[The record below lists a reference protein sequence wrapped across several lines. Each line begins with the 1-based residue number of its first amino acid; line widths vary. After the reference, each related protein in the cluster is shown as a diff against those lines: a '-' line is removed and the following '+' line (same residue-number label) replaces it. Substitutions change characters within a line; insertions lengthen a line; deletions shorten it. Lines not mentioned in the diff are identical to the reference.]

1 MAENEAMEGKDFA
14 KEEQVKAKF
23 EEILTQIINEMEH
36 DEATVTLEGEAA
48 DININVKKEKE
59 VYNISLLGENIATID
74 ENKQFSYDING
85 LENVKQKLEDKK
97 NPVAK
102 YEDLG
107 LPDIEYL
114 KELEKDKQK
123 EDDEQEKE
131 KENPDDEE
139 KDENEKDEEEKP
151 DLEDDKEEDREE
163 IAEEYN
169 VSSKDVIHVKRD
181 DPDKVTEHENFASAA
196 KFDKKYKDIYMLRE
210 KDPYTWK
217 AIGKDKDGK
226 KEEIENEQNKQTD
239 GRNPDITIKKVSGE
253 KIEEIKPLAVYKIDS
268 QTAYA
273 ITRNEHGQSELIYCR
288 QQAGDE
294 KNYWGIKVP
303 EAERK
308 NTIQES
314 ADAREFLDRR
324 NNSSQDL
331 SGKAK
336 AFEKADD
343 LDKRGVPSKEKG
355 VQTYEIEGNER
366 QNREV
371 TKEEIKEDL
380 YERLGIK
387 EKMKGAM
394 PGYLDYIEEKI
405 DQKAERIMKLLEEND
420 SMTYEEAVNR
430 AERESGERE
439 QGGKTPDEGTRKRG
453 E

>member
-1 MAENEAMEGKDFA
+1 MAENEGMEGKDFA
-14 KEEQVKAKF
+14 KEEQIKAKF

-107 LPDIEYL
+107 LPNIEYL
-114 KELEKDKQK
+114 KELEKEKQK
-123 EDDEQEKE
+123 EDGEQEKE
-131 KENPDDEE
+131 NLDGEE

-169 VSSKDVIHVKRD
+169 ISSKDVIHIKRD
-181 DPDKVTEHENFASAA
+181 EGEKVTEHDTFANATN
-196 KFDKKYKDIYMLRE
+196 FDKKYKDIYMIRG
-210 KDPYTWK
+210 KDPYSWK

-239 GRNPDITIKKVSGE
+239 GKNPDITIKKVSGE

-273 ITRNEHGQSELIYCR
+273 VTRNEHGQSELVYCR
-288 QQAGDE
+288 QQAGDN

-331 SGKAK
+331 SDKAK
-336 AFEKADD
+336 AFERADD

-366 QNREV
+366 QNRET

-394 PGYLDYIEEKI
+394 PGYLDYIEQKI
-405 DQKAERIMKLLEEND
+405 DQKAEKIMQLLDEND

>member
-1 MAENEAMEGKDFA
+1 MAENEGMEGKNFA

-23 EEILTQIINEMEH
+23 EEILIQIINEMEH
-36 DEATVTLEGEAA
+36 DEATVTIEGTN
-48 DININVKKEKE
+48 ININVKKEKKIHQ
-59 VYNISLLGENIATID
+59 ISLCGKQIATVD
-74 ENKQFSYDING
+74 ENNEFLYDI
-85 LENVKQKLEDKK
+85 EKLEDVKK
-97 NPVAK
+97 LLENGKRPVAK

-114 KELEKDKQK
+114 KELEKEKQK
-123 EDDEQEKE
+123 EDGEQEKE
-131 KENPDDEE
+131 NQDDEE
-139 KDENEKDEEEKP
+139 KNENEKGKEEKP
-151 DLEDDKEEDREE
+151 DLEDDKEDREE

-169 VSSKDVIHVKRD
+169 VSSKDVIHIKRD

-226 KEEIENEQNKQTD
+226 KEEIENEQNKQTG

-253 KIEEIKPLAVYKIDS
+253 KIEEIKPLAIFKIDS

-273 ITRNEHGQSELIYCR
+273 VAIDEHGQSEFLYCR
-288 QQAGDE
+288 QQAGDK

-331 SGKAK
+331 ADKAE

-371 TKEEIKEDL
+371 AKEEIKEDL

-394 PGYLDYIEEKI
+394 PGYLDYIEKKL
-405 DQKAERIMKLLEEND
+405 DQKAERIMQLLEDDD
-420 SMTYEEAVNR
+420 SITYEEAVSR
-430 AERESGERE
+430 VEKEFGEKE
-439 QGGKTPDEGTRKRG
+439 PGGKTPDEGTRKRA

>member
-36 DEATVTLEGEAA
+36 DEATVTIEGTN
-48 DININVKKEKE
+48 ININVKKEKKIHQ
-59 VYNISLLGENIATID
+59 ISLCGKQIATVD
-74 ENKQFSYDING
+74 ENNEFLYDI
-85 LENVKQKLEDKK
+85 EKLEDVKK
-97 NPVAK
+97 LLENGKRPVAK

-114 KELEKDKQK
+114 KELEKEKQK
-123 EDDEQEKE
+123 EDGEQE

-151 DLEDDKEEDREE
+151 DLEDDKEDREE

-217 AIGKDKDGK
+217 AIGKDKDGQ
-226 KEEIENEQNKQTD
+226 KEEIENEQNKQTG

-253 KIEEIKPLAVYKIDS
+253 KIEEIKPLAIFKIDS

-273 ITRNEHGQSELIYCR
+273 IAIDEHGQSEFLYCR
-288 QQAGDE
+288 QQAGDK

-331 SGKAK
+331 ADKAE

-371 TKEEIKEDL
+371 AKEEIKEDL

-394 PGYLDYIEEKI
+394 PGYLDYIEKKL
-405 DQKAERIMKLLEEND
+405 DQKAERIMQLLEEDD
-420 SMTYEEAVNR
+420 SITYEEAVSR
-430 AERESGERE
+430 VEKEFGGKEP
-439 QGGKTPDEGTRKRG
+439 GGKTPDEVTRKKA
-453 E
+453 

>member
-1 MAENEAMEGKDFA
+1 MAENEGMEGKDFA

-36 DEATVTLEGEAA
+36 DEATVTIEGTN
-48 DININVKKEKE
+48 ININVKKEKKIHQ
-59 VYNISLLGENIATID
+59 ISLCGKQIATVD
-74 ENKQFSYDING
+74 ENNEFLYDI
-85 LENVKQKLEDKK
+85 EKLEDVKK
-97 NPVAK
+97 LLENGKRPVAK

-114 KELEKDKQK
+114 KELEKEKQK
-123 EDDEQEKE
+123 EDGEQE

-139 KDENEKDEEEKP
+139 KDENEKDEEGKP
-151 DLEDDKEEDREE
+151 DLEDDKEDREE

-169 VSSKDVIHVKRD
+169 ISSKDVIHVKRD
-181 DPDKVTEHENFASAA
+181 DPDKVAEHENFASAA

-226 KEEIENEQNKQTD
+226 KEEIENEQNKQTG

-253 KIEEIKPLAVYKIDS
+253 KIEEIKPLAIFKIDS

-273 ITRNEHGQSELIYCR
+273 IAIDEHGQSEFLYCR
-288 QQAGDE
+288 QQAGDK

-331 SGKAK
+331 ADKAE

-371 TKEEIKEDL
+371 AKEEIKEDL

-394 PGYLDYIEEKI
+394 PGYLDYIEKKL
-405 DQKAERIMKLLEEND
+405 DQKAERIMQLLEEDD
-420 SMTYEEAVNR
+420 SITYEEAVSR
-430 AERESGERE
+430 VEKEFGGKEP
-439 QGGKTPDEGTRKRG
+439 GGKTPDEGTRKKA

>member
-1 MAENEAMEGKDFA
+1 MTENEGMEGKDFA
-14 KEEQVKAKF
+14 KEEQIKAKF

-48 DININVKKEKE
+48 DININIKREKE
-59 VYNISLLGENIATID
+59 VYKVSLFGESIATID

-85 LENVKQKLEDKK
+85 LENIKQKLEDKK

-102 YEDLG
+102 YENLG

-131 KENPDDEE
+131 NSDDE

-169 VSSKDVIHVKRD
+169 INSKDVIHIKRD
-181 DPDKVTEHENFASAA
+181 EREKVTEHDTFANEAN
-196 KFDKKYKDIYMLRE
+196 FDKKYEDVYMIRGKDAYS
-210 KDPYTWK
+210 WK

-226 KEEIENEQNKQTD
+226 KEEIENEQNKQT
-239 GRNPDITIKKVSGE
+239 GGKNPDITIKKLSGE

-331 SGKAK
+331 SDKAK
-336 AFEKADD
+336 AFERADD

-394 PGYLDYIEEKI
+394 PGYLDYIEKQI
-405 DQKAERIMKLLEEND
+405 DKKAERIMQILEESD
-420 SMTYEEAVNR
+420 KITYEEAVAK
-430 AERESGERE
+430 AEKEFGERE
-439 QGGKTPDEGTRKRG
+439 QGGRTPDQGPRKRD

>member
-1 MAENEAMEGKDFA
+1 MAENEGMEGKDFA

-36 DEATVTLEGEAA
+36 DEATVTIEGTN
-48 DININVKKEKE
+48 ININVKKEKKIHQ
-59 VYNISLLGENIATID
+59 ISLCGKQIATVD
-74 ENKQFSYDING
+74 ENNEFLYDI
-85 LENVKQKLEDKK
+85 EKLEDVKK
-97 NPVAK
+97 LLENGKRPVAK

-114 KELEKDKQK
+114 KELEKEKQK
-123 EDDEQEKE
+123 EDGEQE

-151 DLEDDKEEDREE
+151 DLEDDKEDREE

-169 VSSKDVIHVKRD
+169 ISSKDVIHVKRD

-226 KEEIENEQNKQTD
+226 KEEIENEQNKQTG

-253 KIEEIKPLAVYKIDS
+253 KIEEIKPLAIFKIDS

-273 ITRNEHGQSELIYCR
+273 IAIDEHGQSEFLYCR
-288 QQAGDE
+288 QQAGDK

>member
-131 KENPDDEE
+131 NPDDEE

-163 IAEEYN
+163 IAEKYN
-169 VSSKDVIHVKRD
+169 INSKDVIHIKRD
-181 DPDKVTEHENFASAA
+181 EGEKVTEHDTFANAA
-196 KFDKKYKDIYMLRE
+196 NFDKKYKDIYMIRG
-210 KDPYTWK
+210 KDPYSWK

-226 KEEIENEQNKQTD
+226 KEEIENEQNKQT
-239 GRNPDITIKKVSGE
+239 GGKNPDITIKKLSGE

-331 SGKAK
+331 SDKAK
-336 AFEKADD
+336 AFERADN

-355 VQTYEIEGNER
+355 VQTYEI
-366 QNREV
+366 
-371 TKEEIKEDL
+371 
-380 YERLGIK
+380 
-387 EKMKGAM
+387 
-394 PGYLDYIEEKI
+394 
-405 DQKAERIMKLLEEND
+405 
-420 SMTYEEAVNR
+420 
-430 AERESGERE
+430 
-439 QGGKTPDEGTRKRG
+439 
-453 E
+453 

>member
-1 MAENEAMEGKDFA
+1 MAENEGMEGKDFA

-36 DEATVTLEGEAA
+36 DEATVTIEGTN
-48 DININVKKEKE
+48 ININVKKEKKIHQ
-59 VYNISLLGENIATID
+59 ISLCGKQIATVD
-74 ENKQFSYDING
+74 ENNEFLYDI
-85 LENVKQKLEDKK
+85 EKLEDVKK
-97 NPVAK
+97 LLENGKRPVAK

-114 KELEKDKQK
+114 KELEKEKQK
-123 EDDEQEKE
+123 EDGEQE

-151 DLEDDKEEDREE
+151 DLEDDKEDREE

-169 VSSKDVIHVKRD
+169 ISSKDVIHVKRD

-226 KEEIENEQNKQTD
+226 KEEIENEQNKQTG

-253 KIEEIKPLAVYKIDS
+253 KIEEIKPLAIFKIDS

-273 ITRNEHGQSELIYCR
+273 IAIDEHGQSEFLYCR
-288 QQAGDE
+288 QQAGDK

-331 SGKAK
+331 ADKAE

-371 TKEEIKEDL
+371 AKEEIKEDL

-394 PGYLDYIEEKI
+394 PGYLDYIEKKL
-405 DQKAERIMKLLEEND
+405 DQKAERIMQLLEEDD
-420 SMTYEEAVNR
+420 SITYEEA
-430 AERESGERE
+430 ESRVEKEFGGKEP
-439 QGGKTPDEGTRKRG
+439 GGKTPDEGTRKKA

>member
-1 MAENEAMEGKDFA
+1 MAENEGMEGKNFA

-23 EEILTQIINEMEH
+23 EEILIQIINEMEH
-36 DEATVTLEGEAA
+36 DEATVTIEGTN
-48 DININVKKEKE
+48 ININVKKEKKIHQ
-59 VYNISLLGENIATID
+59 ISLCGKQIATVD
-74 ENKQFSYDING
+74 ENNEFLYDI
-85 LENVKQKLEDKK
+85 EKLEDVKK
-97 NPVAK
+97 LLENGKRPVAK

-114 KELEKDKQK
+114 KELEKEKQK
-123 EDDEQEKE
+123 EDGEQEKE
-131 KENPDDEE
+131 NQDDEE
-139 KDENEKDEEEKP
+139 KNENEKGKEEKP
-151 DLEDDKEEDREE
+151 DLEDDKEDREE

-169 VSSKDVIHVKRD
+169 VSSKDVIHIKRD

-217 AIGKDKDGK
+217 AIGKDKDRK
-226 KEEIENEQNKQTD
+226 KEEIENEQNKQTG

-253 KIEEIKPLAVYKIDS
+253 KIEEIKPLAIFKIDS

-273 ITRNEHGQSELIYCR
+273 VAIDEHGQSEFLYCR
-288 QQAGDE
+288 QQAGDK

-331 SGKAK
+331 ADKAE

-371 TKEEIKEDL
+371 AKEEIKEDL

-394 PGYLDYIEEKI
+394 PGYLDYIEKKL
-405 DQKAERIMKLLEEND
+405 DQKAERIMQLLEDDD
-420 SMTYEEAVNR
+420 SITYEEAVSR
-430 AERESGERE
+430 VEKEFGEKE
-439 QGGKTPDEGTRKRG
+439 PGGKTPDEGTRKRA

>member
-1 MAENEAMEGKDFA
+1 MAENEGMEGKDFA
-14 KEEQVKAKF
+14 KEEQIKAKF

-114 KELEKDKQK
+114 KELEKNKQK
-123 EDDEQEKE
+123 EDDEQK
-131 KENPDDEE
+131 KENPDDEK

-196 KFDKKYKDIYMLRE
+196 KFDRKYKDIYMIRG
-210 KDPYTWK
+210 KDAYSWK

-226 KEEIENEQNKQTD
+226 EEEIENEQNKQT
-239 GRNPDITIKKVSGE
+239 GGKNPDITIKKVSGE

-273 ITRNEHGQSELIYCR
+273 VTRNEHGQSELIYCR
-288 QQAGDE
+288 QQAGDK

-331 SGKAK
+331 SDKAK
-336 AFEKADD
+336 AFERADD

-366 QNREV
+366 QNRET

-394 PGYLDYIEEKI
+394 PGYLDYIEQKI
-405 DQKAERIMKLLEEND
+405 DQKAEKIMQLLDEND

>member
-1 MAENEAMEGKDFA
+1 MAENEGMEGKDFA

-23 EEILTQIINEMEH
+23 EEILIQIINEMEH

-48 DININVKKEKE
+48 NININVKKEKE

-74 ENKQFSYDING
+74 ENKEFSYNING

-114 KELEKDKQK
+114 KELEKEKQK
-123 EDDEQEKE
+123 EDGEQE
-131 KENPDDEE
+131 KENPDDEG
-139 KDENEKDEEEKP
+139 KDENKKDEEEKP
-151 DLEDDKEEDREE
+151 DLEDDKEDREE

-169 VSSKDVIHVKRD
+169 VSSKDVIHIKRD

-196 KFDKKYKDIYMLRE
+196 KFDKKYKEIYMIRG
-210 KDPYTWK
+210 KDPYSWK
-217 AIGKDKDGK
+217 TIGKDKDGK
-226 KEEIENEQNKQTD
+226 KEEIKNEQNRQID
-239 GRNPDITIKKVSGE
+239 GKNPDITIKKVSGE
-253 KIEEIKPLAVYKIDS
+253 KIEEIKPLAIFKIDS

-273 ITRNEHGQSELIYCR
+273 IAIDEHGQSEFLYCR
-288 QQAGDE
+288 QQAGDK

-331 SGKAK
+331 ADKAE
-336 AFEKADD
+336 AFEKADN

-371 TKEEIKEDL
+371 AKEEIKEDL

-394 PGYLDYIEEKI
+394 PGYLDYIEKKLN
-405 DQKAERIMKLLEEND
+405 QKAERIMQLLEEDD
-420 SMTYEEAVNR
+420 SITYEEAVSR
-430 AERESGERE
+430 VEKEFGGKEP
-439 QGGKTPDEGTRKRG
+439 GGKTPDEGTRKKA

>member
-1 MAENEAMEGKDFA
+1 MAENEGMEGKDFA
-14 KEEQVKAKF
+14 KEEQIKAKF

-48 DININVKKEKE
+48 DININVKKQKE

-114 KELEKDKQK
+114 KELEKEKQK
-123 EDDEQEKE
+123 EDGEQE
-131 KENPDDEE
+131 KENPDGEE

-169 VSSKDVIHVKRD
+169 ISSKDVIHIKRD
-181 DPDKVTEHENFASAA
+181 EGEKVTEHDTFANATN
-196 KFDKKYKDIYMLRE
+196 FDKKYKDIYMIRG
-210 KDPYTWK
+210 KDPYSWK

-226 KEEIENEQNKQTD
+226 KEEIENEQNKQT
-239 GRNPDITIKKVSGE
+239 GGKNPDITIKKVSGE

-273 ITRNEHGQSELIYCR
+273 VTRNEHGQSELVYCR
-288 QQAGDE
+288 QQAGDN

-331 SGKAK
+331 SDKAK
-336 AFEKADD
+336 AFERADD

-366 QNREV
+366 QNRET

-394 PGYLDYIEEKI
+394 PGYLDYIEQKI
-405 DQKAERIMKLLEEND
+405 DQKAEKIMQLLDEND

>member
-1 MAENEAMEGKDFA
+1 MAENEGMEGKDFA
-14 KEEQVKAKF
+14 KEEQIKAKF

-114 KELEKDKQK
+114 KELEKEKQK
-123 EDDEQEKE
+123 EDGEQEK
-131 KENPDDEE
+131 KNPDGEE

-169 VSSKDVIHVKRD
+169 ISSKDVIHIKRD
-181 DPDKVTEHENFASAA
+181 EGEKVTEHDTFANATN
-196 KFDKKYKDIYMLRE
+196 FDKKYKDIYMIRG
-210 KDPYTWK
+210 KDPYSWK

-226 KEEIENEQNKQTD
+226 KEEIENEQNKQT
-239 GRNPDITIKKVSGE
+239 GGKNPDITIKKVSGE

-273 ITRNEHGQSELIYCR
+273 VTRNEHGQSELVYCR
-288 QQAGDE
+288 QQAGDN

-331 SGKAK
+331 SDKAK
-336 AFEKADD
+336 AFERADD

-371 TKEEIKEDL
+371 AKEEIKEDL
-380 YERLGIK
+380 YDRLGIK
-387 EKMKGAM
+387 DKMKNAM
-394 PGYLDYIEEKI
+394 PGYLEYIEKQI
-405 DQKAERIMKLLEEND
+405 DQKAEKIMRLLED
-420 SMTYEEAVNR
+420 SDTIDYEEAVNKV
-430 AERESGERE
+430 EKESGERE
-439 QGGKTPDEGTRKRG
+439 QGGKTPDKETRKRG

>member
-1 MAENEAMEGKDFA
+1 MAENEGMEGKDFA
-14 KEEQVKAKF
+14 KEEQIKAKF

-123 EDDEQEKE
+123 EDEEQE

-163 IAEEYN
+163 IAEKYN
-169 VSSKDVIHVKRD
+169 ISSKDVIHIKRD
-181 DPDKVTEHENFASAA
+181 EGEKVTTHDTFANAANF
-196 KFDKKYKDIYMLRE
+196 DRKYKDIYMIRG
-210 KDPYTWK
+210 KDAYSWK

-226 KEEIENEQNKQTD
+226 EEEIENEQNKQT
-239 GRNPDITIKKVSGE
+239 GGKNPDITIKKVSGE

-273 ITRNEHGQSELIYCR
+273 VTRNEHGQSELIYCR
-288 QQAGDE
+288 QQAGDK

-331 SGKAK
+331 SDKAK
-336 AFEKADD
+336 AFERADN

-371 TKEEIKEDL
+371 AKEEIKEDL
-380 YERLGIK
+380 YDRLGIK
-387 EKMKGAM
+387 DKMKNAM
-394 PGYLDYIEEKI
+394 PGYFDYIEKQI
-405 DQKAERIMKLLEEND
+405 DQKAEKIMRLLED
-420 SMTYEEAVNR
+420 SDTIDYEEAVNKV
-430 AERESGERE
+430 EKESGERE

>member
-1 MAENEAMEGKDFA
+1 MAENEGMEGKDFA

-23 EEILTQIINEMEH
+23 EEILIQIINEMEH
-36 DEATVTLEGEAA
+36 DKATVTLEGQAA

-74 ENKQFSYDING
+74 ENKEFSYNING

-114 KELEKDKQK
+114 KELEKEKQK
-123 EDDEQEKE
+123 EDGEQE

-151 DLEDDKEEDREE
+151 DLEDDKEDREE

-169 VSSKDVIHVKRD
+169 VSSKDVIHIKRD
-181 DPDKVTEHENFASAA
+181 DPDKVTEDENFASAA
-196 KFDKKYKDIYMLRE
+196 KFDKKYKEIYMIRG
-210 KDPYTWK
+210 KDPYSWK
-217 AIGKDKDGK
+217 TIGKDKDGK
-226 KEEIENEQNKQTD
+226 KEEIKNEQNRQID
-239 GRNPDITIKKVSGE
+239 GKNPDITIKKVSGE

-268 QTAYA
+268 LTAYA
-273 ITRNEHGQSELIYCR
+273 VTRDEHGQTELVYCR
-288 QQAGDE
+288 QEAGDK

-331 SGKAK
+331 KDKAE

-371 TKEEIKEDL
+371 AKEEIKEDL

-394 PGYLDYIEEKI
+394 PGYLDYIEKKL
-405 DQKAERIMKLLEEND
+405 DQKAERIMQLLEEND
-420 SMTYEEAVNR
+420 SITYEEAVSKV
-430 AERESGERE
+430 EKDFDGRE
-439 QGGKTPDEGTRKRG
+439 QGGKTPDEGTRKRA

>member
-1 MAENEAMEGKDFA
+1 MAENEGMEGKDFA
-14 KEEQVKAKF
+14 KEEQIKAKF
-23 EEILTQIINEMEH
+23 EEILIQIINEMEH
-36 DEATVTLEGEAA
+36 DEATVTIEGTN
-48 DININVKKEKE
+48 ININVKKEKKIHQ
-59 VYNISLLGENIATID
+59 ISLCGKQIATVD
-74 ENKQFSYDING
+74 ENNEFLYDI
-85 LENVKQKLEDKK
+85 EKLEDVKK
-97 NPVAK
+97 LLENGKRPVAK

-114 KELEKDKQK
+114 KELEKEKQK
-123 EDDEQEKE
+123 EDGEQE
-131 KENPDDEE
+131 KENPDNEE

-151 DLEDDKEEDREE
+151 DLEDDKEDREE

-169 VSSKDVIHVKRD
+169 VSSKDVIHIKRD

-226 KEEIENEQNKQTD
+226 KEEIENEQNKQTG

-253 KIEEIKPLAVYKIDS
+253 KIEEIKPLAIFKIDS

-273 ITRNEHGQSELIYCR
+273 VAIDEHGQSEFLYCR
-288 QQAGDE
+288 QQAGDK

-331 SGKAK
+331 ADKAE
-336 AFEKADD
+336 AFEKADN

-371 TKEEIKEDL
+371 AKEEIKEDL

-394 PGYLDYIEEKI
+394 PGYLDYIEKKL
-405 DQKAERIMKLLEEND
+405 DQKAERIMQLLEDDD
-420 SMTYEEAVNR
+420 SITYEEAVSR
-430 AERESGERE
+430 VEKEFGEKE
-439 QGGKTPDEGTRKRG
+439 PGGKTPDEGTRKRA

>member
-1 MAENEAMEGKDFA
+1 MAENEGMEGKDFA
-14 KEEQVKAKF
+14 KEEQIKAKF

-114 KELEKDKQK
+114 KELEKEKQK
-123 EDDEQEKE
+123 EDGEQE
-131 KENPDDEE
+131 KENPDGEE

-169 VSSKDVIHVKRD
+169 ISSKDVIHIKRD
-181 DPDKVTEHENFASAA
+181 EGEKVTEHDTFANATN
-196 KFDKKYKDIYMLRE
+196 FDKKYKDIYMIRG
-210 KDPYTWK
+210 KDPYSWK

-226 KEEIENEQNKQTD
+226 KEEIENEQNKQK
-239 GRNPDITIKKVSGE
+239 GGKNPDITIKKVSGE

-273 ITRNEHGQSELIYCR
+273 VTRNEHGQSELVYCR
-288 QQAGDE
+288 QQAGDN

-331 SGKAK
+331 SDKAK
-336 AFEKADD
+336 AFERADD

-366 QNREV
+366 QNRET

-394 PGYLDYIEEKI
+394 PGYLDYIEQKI
-405 DQKAERIMKLLEEND
+405 DQKAEKIMQLLDEND

>member
-1 MAENEAMEGKDFA
+1 MAENEGMEGKDFA

-36 DEATVTLEGEAA
+36 DEATVTIEGTN
-48 DININVKKEKE
+48 ININVKKEKKIHQ
-59 VYNISLLGENIATID
+59 ISLCGKQIATVD
-74 ENKQFSYDING
+74 ENNEFLYDI
-85 LENVKQKLEDKK
+85 EKLEDVKK
-97 NPVAK
+97 LLENGKRPVAK

-114 KELEKDKQK
+114 KELEKEKQK
-123 EDDEQEKE
+123 EDGEQE

-139 KDENEKDEEEKP
+139 KDENEKDEEGKP
-151 DLEDDKEEDREE
+151 DLEDDKEDREE

-169 VSSKDVIHVKRD
+169 ISSKDVIHVKRD

-226 KEEIENEQNKQTD
+226 KEEIENEQNKQTG

-253 KIEEIKPLAVYKIDS
+253 KIEEIKPLAIFKIDS

-273 ITRNEHGQSELIYCR
+273 IAIDEHGQSEFLYCR
-288 QQAGDE
+288 QQAGDK

-331 SGKAK
+331 ADKAE

-371 TKEEIKEDL
+371 AKEEIKEDL

-394 PGYLDYIEEKI
+394 PGYLDYIEKKL
-405 DQKAERIMKLLEEND
+405 DQKAERIMQLLEEDD
-420 SMTYEEAVNR
+420 SITYEEAVSR
-430 AERESGERE
+430 VEKEFGGKEP
-439 QGGKTPDEGTRKRG
+439 GGKTPDEGTRKKA

>member
-1 MAENEAMEGKDFA
+1 MAENEGMEGKDFA

-36 DEATVTLEGEAA
+36 DEATVTIEGTN
-48 DININVKKEKE
+48 ININVKKEKKIHQ
-59 VYNISLLGENIATID
+59 ISLCGKQIATVD
-74 ENKQFSYDING
+74 ENNEFLYDI
-85 LENVKQKLEDKK
+85 EKLEDVKK
-97 NPVAK
+97 LLENGKRPVAK

-114 KELEKDKQK
+114 KELEKEKQK
-123 EDDEQEKE
+123 EDGEQEKE
-131 KENPDDEE
+131 NQDDEE

-151 DLEDDKEEDREE
+151 DLEDDKEDREE

-169 VSSKDVIHVKRD
+169 VSSKDVIHIKRD

-226 KEEIENEQNKQTD
+226 KEEIENEQNKQTG

-253 KIEEIKPLAVYKIDS
+253 KIEEIKPLAIFKIDS

-273 ITRNEHGQSELIYCR
+273 IAIDEHGQSEFLYCR
-288 QQAGDE
+288 QQAGDK

-331 SGKAK
+331 ADKAE
-336 AFEKADD
+336 AFEKADN

-371 TKEEIKEDL
+371 AKEEIKEDL

-394 PGYLDYIEEKI
+394 PGYLDYIEKKLN
-405 DQKAERIMKLLEEND
+405 QKAERIMQLLEEDD
-420 SMTYEEAVNR
+420 SITYEEAVSR
-430 AERESGERE
+430 VEKEFGGKEP
-439 QGGKTPDEGTRKRG
+439 GGKTPDEGTRKKA

>member
-1 MAENEAMEGKDFA
+1 MAENEGLVEKDFA
-14 KEEQVKAKF
+14 KEEQIKAKF
-23 EEILTQIINEMEH
+23 EEILIQIINEMEH
-36 DEATVTLEGEAA
+36 DEATVTIEGTN
-48 DININVKKEKE
+48 ININVKKEKKIHQ
-59 VYNISLLGENIATID
+59 ISLCGKQIATVD
-74 ENKQFSYDING
+74 ENNEFLYDI
-85 LENVKQKLEDKK
+85 EKLEDVKK
-97 NPVAK
+97 LLENGKRPVAK

-114 KELEKDKQK
+114 KELEKEKQK
-123 EDDEQEKE
+123 EDGEQE

-151 DLEDDKEEDREE
+151 DLEDDKEDREE

-196 KFDKKYKDIYMLRE
+196 KFDKKYKEIYMIRG
-210 KDPYTWK
+210 KDPYSWK
-217 AIGKDKDGK
+217 TIGKDKDGK
-226 KEEIENEQNKQTD
+226 KEEIKNEQNRQID
-239 GRNPDITIKKVSGE
+239 GKNPDITIKKVSGE

-268 QTAYA
+268 LTAYA
-273 ITRNEHGQSELIYCR
+273 VTRDEHGQTELVYCR
-288 QQAGDE
+288 QEAGDK

-331 SGKAK
+331 KDKAE

-371 TKEEIKEDL
+371 AKEEIKEDL

-394 PGYLDYIEEKI
+394 PGYLDYIEKKL
-405 DQKAERIMKLLEEND
+405 DQKAERIMQLLEEND
-420 SMTYEEAVNR
+420 SITYEEAVSKV
-430 AERESGERE
+430 EKDFDGRE
-439 QGGKTPDEGTRKRG
+439 QGGKTPDEGTRKRA

>member
-1 MAENEAMEGKDFA
+1 MAENEGMEGKDFA
-14 KEEQVKAKF
+14 KEEQIKAKF

-59 VYNISLLGENIATID
+59 VYNISSLGENIATID

-114 KELEKDKQK
+114 KELEKNKQK

-131 KENPDDEE
+131 NPDDEK

-163 IAEEYN
+163 IAEKYN
-169 VSSKDVIHVKRD
+169 ISSKDVIHIKRD
-181 DPDKVTEHENFASAA
+181 EGEKVTAHDTFANAANF
-196 KFDKKYKDIYMLRE
+196 DRKYKDIYMIRG
-210 KDPYTWK
+210 KDAYSWK

-226 KEEIENEQNKQTD
+226 KEEIENEQNKQT
-239 GRNPDITIKKVSGE
+239 GGKNPDITIKKVSGE

-273 ITRNEHGQSELIYCR
+273 VTRNEHGQSELIYCR
-288 QQAGDE
+288 QQAGDK

-331 SGKAK
+331 SDKAK
-336 AFEKADD
+336 AFERADN

-371 TKEEIKEDL
+371 AKEEIKEDL
-380 YERLGIK
+380 YDRLGIK
-387 EKMKGAM
+387 DKMKNAM
-394 PGYLDYIEEKI
+394 PGYLDYIEKQI
-405 DQKAERIMKLLEEND
+405 DQKAEKIMRLLED
-420 SMTYEEAVNR
+420 SDTIDYEEAVNKV
-430 AERESGERE
+430 EKESGERE
-439 QGGKTPDEGTRKRG
+439 QGGKTPDEGIRKRG

>member
-123 EDDEQEKE
+123 EDD
-131 KENPDDEE
+131 
-139 KDENEKDEEEKP
+139 
-151 DLEDDKEEDREE
+151 KEEDREE
-163 IAEEYN
+163 IAEKYN
-169 VSSKDVIHVKRD
+169 INSKDVIHIKRD
-181 DPDKVTEHENFASAA
+181 EGEKVTEHDTFANAA
-196 KFDKKYKDIYMLRE
+196 NFDKKYKDIYMIRG
-210 KDPYTWK
+210 KDPYSWK

-226 KEEIENEQNKQTD
+226 KEEIENEQSKQT
-239 GRNPDITIKKVSGE
+239 GGKNPDITIKKLSGE

>member
-1 MAENEAMEGKDFA
+1 MAENEGMEGKDFA
-14 KEEQVKAKF
+14 KEEQIKAKF

-48 DININVKKEKE
+48 DININVKKQKE

-114 KELEKDKQK
+114 KELEKEKQK
-123 EDDEQEKE
+123 EDGEQE
-131 KENPDDEE
+131 KENPDGEE

-169 VSSKDVIHVKRD
+169 ISSKDVIHIKRD
-181 DPDKVTEHENFASAA
+181 EGEKVTEHDTFANATN
-196 KFDKKYKDIYMLRE
+196 FDKKYKDIYMIRG
-210 KDPYTWK
+210 KDPYSWK

-226 KEEIENEQNKQTD
+226 KEEIENEQNKQT
-239 GRNPDITIKKVSGE
+239 GGKNPDITIKKVSGE

-273 ITRNEHGQSELIYCR
+273 VTRNEHGQSELVYCR
-288 QQAGDE
+288 QQAGDN

-314 ADAREFLDRR
+314 VDAREFLDRR

-331 SGKAK
+331 SDKAK
-336 AFEKADD
+336 AFERADD

-366 QNREV
+366 QNRET

-394 PGYLDYIEEKI
+394 PGYLDYIEQKI
-405 DQKAERIMKLLEEND
+405 DQKAEKIMQLLDEND